1 MAKDEPNRD
10 RTQYTGPPE
19 LDSTLDEELN
29 ATVDE
34 GSEPLAARR
43 TASDVD
49 SVLRATSGAA
59 DDGLSTVHGQGLSGG
74 LPPDAL
80 IDQVL
85 ANRYRILKKI
95 GEGGM
100 GSVYLAEHIAI
111 EKKIAIKV
119 LLHEYAR
126 KQDLKERFLQEARAA
141 ARIGHENIVDITDFG
156 STPNGS
162 VFFAMEFMDGR
173 DLSHV
178 IRDDGALKWDRA
190 KPILAQI
197 CRALGAAHSKEI
209 IHRDMKPENIYLIH
223 REGNNDFVKV
233 LDFGIAKVSGMSDG
247 ERRLTRTGM
256 IFGTPEYMSP
266 EQAQG
271 HRPDHRI
278 DIYATGVIMYEMLTG
293 DVPFKADTFMGILTK
308 HIFEQPLPPSEVC
321 PDAAIPAD
329 VEDIVMKALA
339 KDKEE
344 RYGSMAEMGAA
355 IAQATGRVTRA
366 TGDRGAAQRII
377 QRTDGLEQQLSAP
390 LQEINS
396 TPLEVSRG
404 RGGLLTA
411 VIVLLLIGGAG
422 VGGWFLWQRQNAG
435 VTGNVDAQLAVAVP
449 ADAAV
454 APTPDVA
461 KVVVV
466 VPDAAPAVVV
476 ELVGVRLES
485 SPRGAEIRAGEKVL
499 GVTPTTLQLPK
510 GKVLMLQF
518 VKDGYRVER
527 VPLEVGK
534 DKKVRRSLRRRRV
547 ASSKRQN
554 GKRLSAAMQKAL
566 SRIKNKNPD
575 GTKPPPGKKPPATKA
590 VKPPTKKKDPNIGT
604 RVPDLRDPFG
614 DKSK

>member
-1 MAKDEPNRD
+1 MAKDEHQRAG
-10 RTQYTGPPE
+10 TQYTGPPE
-19 LDSTLDEELN
+19 LDADLSAEQNDTLSEE
-29 ATVDE
+29 DR
-34 GSEPLAARR
+34 PLAARH

-49 SVLRATSGAA
+49 AVLRATGGIT
-59 DDGLSTVHGQGLSGG
+59 DDGLATVMGTGLSAG

-80 IDQVL
+80 VDQVL

-178 IRDDGALKWDRA
+178 IRDDGALGWDRA

-223 REGNNDFVKV
+223 REGNSDFVKV

-308 HIFEQPLPPSEVC
+308 HIFEQPLPPSEVR
-321 PDAAIPAD
+321 PDLAIPAD
-329 VEDIVMKALA
+329 VEDIVMTALA
-339 KDKEE
+339 KDKDE
-344 RYGSMAEMGAA
+344 RFSSMTEMGAA
-355 IAQATGRVTRA
+355 IAQATGRVRRPTS
-366 TGDRGAAQRII
+366 DRGVASSPRII
-377 QRTDGLEQQLSAP
+377 QSADGLRQQLSAP
-390 LQEINS
+390 LQEVNS
-396 TPLEVSRG
+396 SPLEISRG
-404 RGGLLTA
+404 RSGLAVSLV
-411 VIVLLLIGGAG
+411 VIVLLAGAG
-422 VGGWFLWQRQNAG
+422 VGGWALWGRQQTV
-435 VTGNVDAQLAVAVP
+435 VTPVLDAQVAAILP
-449 ADAAV
+449 ADAGAKPSIDLQTKV
-454 APTPDVA
+454 A
-461 KVVVV
+461 VV
-466 VPDAAPAVVV
+466 VPDAAPAPVV
-476 ELVGVRLES
+476 ELVEVRFES
-485 SPRGAEIRAGEKVL
+485 SPKGAEIKAGEHVL
-499 GVTPTTLQLPK
+499 GITPATLKLPK

-534 DKKVRRSLRRRRV
+534 DTKIRRSLRRRGV
-547 ASSKRQN
+547 ASSGRKN
-554 GKRLSAAMQKAL
+554 KRLTDAMKQALARMKKSGQKA
-566 SRIKNKNPD
+566 NP
-575 GTKPPPGKKPPATKA
+575 GTTPPATK
-590 VKPPTKKKDPNIGT
+590 VVTPPTKKKDPNIGT